1 MQLDT
6 LKNLFGRKYNNMK
19 QLQSI
24 SVVAPGFSGLNTQDS
39 SVTLPNS
46 FSLSADNCV
55 IDKYGRLGSRKG
67 WTMQT
72 EDGDD
77 ELDDENIEFIY
88 EHVNADD
95 TVVTLSGG
103 NLKLFTNGDDEDALV
118 DITPES
124 YTVTGNSWKA
134 ASLNDVALIVQ
145 AGHIPLVYTE
155 GDTPVCQELTD
166 FKSHSPSYGSSY
178 PQDVTAAYGRF
189 WVHDGQTVYWST
201 DIADS
206 NFPAFA
212 GGTSGT
218 LNIASVLPNN
228 VDRIVTL
235 AAHNDFLIIF
245 CEYNTVIYQGAASPI
260 SDTFG
265 LQDVIAGVGCIAR
278 DSVQHTGND
287 LLFLSH
293 EGVRSL
299 GRVVQE
305 KSLPQRDLTKNVRDE
320 LSTFVE
326 SEVDLNKIKS
336 VYSERE
342 AFYLLTFPTLQTVY
356 CLDMRKALEDGSA
369 RVTKWAN
376 HRISALAKKRNQDI
390 LIGKT
395 NGIGKYE
402 GYQDNG
408 VAYRMRYESTHIDF
422 QDSAMTKILKQIN
435 ATVIGGGGQVFT
447 IRSGTDY
454 RGPEFQYELTLDDS
468 GIYEWGADEWGL
480 MSWTNGVAV
489 EQVFTP
495 ANGAGKTLQIF
506 FEAVI
511 NGSALSVQR
520 LDLFVKTGRIN

>member
-1 MQLDT
+1 
-6 LKNLFGRKYNNMK
+6 
-19 QLQSI
+19 
-24 SVVAPGFSGLNTQDS
+24 
-39 SVTLPNS
+39 
-46 FSLSADNCV
+46 
-55 IDKYGRLGSRKG
+55 
-67 WTMQT
+67 
-72 EDGDD
+72 
-77 ELDDENIEFIY
+77 
-88 EHVNADD
+88 
-95 TVVTLSGG
+95 
-103 NLKLFTNGDDEDALV
+103 
-118 DITPES
+118 
-124 YTVTGNSWKA
+124 
-134 ASLNDVALIVQ
+134 
-145 AGHIPLVYTE
+145 
-155 GDTPVCQELTD
+155 
-166 FKSHSPSYGSSY
+166 
-178 PQDVTAAYGRF
+178 
-189 WVHDGQTVYWST
+189 
-201 DIADS
+201 
-206 NFPAFA
+206 
-212 GGTSGT
+212 
-218 LNIASVLPNN
+218 
-228 VDRIVTL
+228 
-235 AAHNDFLIIF
+235 
-245 CEYNTVIYQGAASPI
+245 
-260 SDTFG
+260 
-265 LQDVIAGVGCIAR
+265 
-278 DSVQHTGND
+278 
-287 LLFLSH
+287 
-293 EGVRSL
+293 
-299 GRVVQE
+299 VVQE

-369 RVTKWAN
+369 RVTKWTN

-395 NGIGKYE
+395 NGMGKYE